1 MNSIHSYRIGAHI
14 HGVIS
19 RSEEASVLGLT
30 SKGIYLLVNK
40 THVAFITTEPYAS
53 PLTINIEDFH
63 DYKKY
68 LVIKDSAEIKR
79 GDILFERTGFKI
91 INSKS
96 TTWKPPDLPSTS
108 SNFPSIMKRSDQLI
122 SNLQPEI
129 RKSQFLEAA
138 SMIRR
143 ANIQSRSNELS
154 QNILLIHHALSD
166 NNTNG
171 LIKVVLPFIGRGQGL
186 TPSGDDFISG
196 MILIQNRWN
205 SIIKTGIDLKKINNA
220 VIKRAKTATSS
231 LSANLIELAAKGQ
244 ADERI
249 INVLDY
255 LITGNKLSDDLLK
268 DLLSY
273 GNTSGME
280 ILVGIITGISDI

>member
-1 MNSIHSYRIGAHI
+1 
-14 HGVIS
+14 
-19 RSEEASVLGLT
+19 
-30 SKGIYLLVNK
+30 
-40 THVAFITTEPYAS
+40 
-53 PLTINIEDFH
+53 
-63 DYKKY
+63 
-68 LVIKDSAEIKR
+68 
-79 GDILFERTGFKI
+79 
-91 INSKS
+91 
-96 TTWKPPDLPSTS
+96 
-108 SNFPSIMKRSDQLI
+108 
-122 SNLQPEI
+122 
-129 RKSQFLEAA
+129 
-138 SMIRR
+138 MIRR

-196 MILIQNRWN
+196 MILTQNRWN